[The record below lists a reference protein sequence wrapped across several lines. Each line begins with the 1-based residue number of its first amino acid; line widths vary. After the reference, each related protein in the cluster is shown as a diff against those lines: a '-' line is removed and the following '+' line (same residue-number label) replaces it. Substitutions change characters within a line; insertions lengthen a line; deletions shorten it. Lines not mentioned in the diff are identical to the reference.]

1 MNRYL
6 ALRSSFHAAKSLPS
20 WLYGPLW
27 LVMRLGSLGAVFAV
41 AALAALFRL
50 ALELLAAGLIA
61 YYRAIGLN
69 HLAGRPR
76 PAAYE

>member
-1 MNRYL
+1 
-6 ALRSSFHAAKSLPS
+6 
-20 WLYGPLW
+20 LW

-76 PAAYE
+76 PAAQG

>member
-1 MNRYL
+1 MCAASPAAPPCHL
-6 ALRSSFHAAKSLPS
+6 APPLKPS
-20 WLYGPLW
+20 GPLW

-76 PAAYE
+76 PAAQG